1 MGGYVRKVGLMS
13 NNQLRLRAS
22 VGRVPLSPTSKKSSL
37 GGRFRL
43 IEDTPHMLPKLENNP
58 WPDLF
63 LKQTRDEAY
72 IVKFCGKKANCS
84 DRPSERLPASSGSED
99 TPVCIGG
106 WYQSSAGY

>member
-43 IEDTPHMLPKLENNP
+43 IGDTPHMLPKLENNP
-58 WPDLF
+58 WPDSS
-63 LKQTRDEAY
+63 
-72 IVKFCGKKANCS
+72 IGFCREW
-84 DRPSERLPASSGSED
+84 RPQFIIHVHVV
-99 TPVCIGG
+99 T
-106 WYQSSAGY
+106 